1 MASILSKIMP
11 LENIILNMT
20 VEDKEDLFQHL
31 GQLFENNGFIQA
43 ALATQ
48 AFGEREEAGS
58 TGLGCGVAIP
68 HGRIASLPAASAA
81 FIRLASPIPFDSPDG
96 KPVQLVIAVLVP
108 ANKEDLL
115 LQVLSEV
122 ASRFSDSDFREAMI
136 MEQDKAII
144 HTRIADKQ

>member
-1 MASILSKIMP
+1 M
-11 LENIILNMT
+11 ENIVLDMA
-20 VEDKEDLFQHL
+20 VEDKATLFQRL
-31 GQLFENNGFIQA
+31 GQLFEHNGFVQA
-43 ALATQ
+43 SLATQ
-48 AFGEREEAGS
+48 AFSEREEAGS

-108 ANKEDLL
+108 ANKEDLH

-122 ASRFSDSDFREAMI
+122 ASCFSNSDFREGMI
-136 MEQDKAII
+136 MEQDKTII
-144 HTRIADKQ
+144 HAKIANKQ